1 LLPPKETR
9 TPKPWLYKTTENKKT
24 ILIDLTGGG
33 KPSKSVAPSRK
44 SVRSFKSKRIKTYH
58 SAGRVK
64 TADAAS
70 LLTYKSTE
78 TKLKATATSKKQIQI
93 LTKQPE
99 SKAQAE
105 LSKSRRRVD
114 IPIHQKIAAQKQIAK
129 DIQAKR
135 LASPQEV
142 ASSRASIPDTNCPD
156 QIRPKTGPQRPQR
169 SQRNPGGFALGMPI
183 VFHGSYSS

>member
-1 LLPPKETR
+1 MSVQDHGEQKDHPHR
-9 TPKPWLYKTTENKKT
+9 SHRRW
-24 ILIDLTGGG
+24 

-44 SVRSFKSKRIKTYH
+44 SVRSFSSKRIKTYH

-99 SKAQAE
+99 SKAEAE

-135 LASPQEV
+135 IASPQEV

-156 QIRPKTGPQRPQR
+156 NPAKDRTPTSPKVPKEPRRICAGYGDCVPW
-169 SQRNPGGFALGMPI
+169 NL
-183 VFHGSYSS
+183 